1 MAELHSIRVEKGAGG
16 FGGPLVITP
25 TEQRDKVMFI
35 TAGGGEPECLNK
47 IVELSGMTPVNGFKT
62 KCPEEEIA
70 LAIIDCGGTL
80 RCGIYPKKGIP
91 TINVMPV
98 GKSGPM
104 AQYIKEDI
112 YVSAVTSKQV
122 SLADGSQPAAGRFAD
137 AENNNNQSENK
148 SESKSTGFTA
158 DKKVSE
164 TLAAQE
170 NKSLITRI
178 GLGAGKV
185 VNTFYQAAGPRR
197 NSNLYHDFTAVYGV
211 RVHVNRHYQRLR
223 IRRRVRAFVTAVG
236 G

>member
-1 MAELHSIRVEKGAGG
+1 MANLRSIRVEKGAGG

-25 TEQRDKVMFI
+25 TEQRDKVMYI
-35 TAGGGEPECLNK
+35 TAGGGEPECLSK

-112 YVSAVTSKQV
+112 YVSAVTSKQ
-122 SLADGSQPAAGRFAD
+122 
-137 AENNNNQSENK
+137 
-148 SESKSTGFTA
+148 
-158 DKKVSE
+158 
-164 TLAAQE
+164 
-170 NKSLITRI
+170 
-178 GLGAGKV
+178 
-185 VNTFYQAAGPRR
+185 
-197 NSNLYHDFTAVYGV
+197 
-211 RVHVNRHYQRLR
+211 
-223 IRRRVRAFVTAVG
+223 
-236 G
+236 